1 MPWWELI
8 RRPWHVTV
16 IDVMKGRHVISQ
28 SALPAMD
35 EYSMMITDGDKCDAN
50 IMNITYG
57 GLGTGGLVGMACRL
71 GKKECGPQV

>member
-1 MPWWELI
+1 
-8 RRPWHVTV
+8 
-16 IDVMKGRHVISQ
+16 
-28 SALPAMD
+28 MD